1 MITRYSRPEMRAVWT
16 DENKLK
22 LWLQIELLASEA
34 LVKEGVVPTRD
45 CKKIKVGCAKWFAN
59 LPGLVARQR
68 ELEKVLNHDVIAFTT
83 AVAEAINDKASRWFH
98 FGLTSSDVGD
108 TCYAVQMQQ
117 SADLLI
123 ADVKKLLP
131 VIARRAWEYK
141 FTPCIG
147 RSHGIHAEPTTFGLK
162 LALMHD
168 EFKRALRRLETAR
181 EVVSVGKI
189 SGAVGTSAHLSP
201 RVEAYVCK
209 KLGLRPAPIATQVVQ
224 RDIHAEF
231 QSAMALVGASIERW
245 TVEFRHLQRTEVLE
259 AEEPFSKGQK
269 GSSAMPHKRNPI
281 TWERLTGLARVLR
294 GNALAALENVALW
307 HERDISHSS
316 VERIIFPD
324 SCTLLD
330 YMFGLLTR
338 LMDGLAVY
346 PENMKK
352 NLGLSLGMWN
362 SQTVLLALI
371 RKGLTREAAY
381 KLVQDASM
389 KTWEVKHAGR
399 DDADFVEVLKATP
412 EVAKHFKRGELEKL
426 CSLAFHFKEV
436 NRRFKRIG
444 AIVIPDNRTKKT
456 KVTKKLETGRFVFF
470 APSKFHST
478 ARRRPT
484 AGLPPA
490 EMLSPASYNQKTS
503 LALFVPSRI
512 RLRDILSRPHFPNRL
527 YACPIRHLLSSPRFH
542 TSPQFSLA

>member
-1 MITRYSRPEMRAVWT
+1 MRSLWS
-16 DENKLK
+16 DENKIG
-22 LWLQIELLASEA
+22 LWLEIECFASEA
-34 LVKEGVVPTRD
+34 LVKEGIVPKKD
-45 CKKIKVGCAKWFAN
+45 FAKIKAGCEKWFVDLAR
-59 LPGLVARQR
+59 LVERQK
-68 ELEKVLNHDVIAFTT
+68 ELEKTLNHDVIAFTT
-83 AVAEAINDKASRWFH
+83 AVAERINDRASRWFH
-98 FGLTSSDVGD
+98 FGLTSSDIID
-108 TCYAVQMQQ
+108 TAFAVQMVQ
-117 SADLLI
+117 SADILI
-123 ADVKKLLP
+123 EDVKALRKS
-131 VIARRAWEYK
+131 IAAQARKYK

-168 EFKRALRRLETAR
+168 EFGRALERLERAR
-181 EVVSVGKI
+181 EVVAVGKI

-201 RVEAYVCK
+201 RVEAYVCQ

-231 QSAMALVGASIERW
+231 ITTLALVGASIERW
-245 TVEFRHLQRTEVLE
+245 AVEFRHLQRTEVLE
-259 AEEPFSKGQK
+259 AEEPFTKGQK

-294 GNALAALENVALW
+294 GNAIAALENVALW

-346 PENMKK
+346 PENMKR

-371 RKGLTREAAY
+371 RKGLTREVAY
-381 KLVQDASM
+381 RLVQDAAM

-399 DDADFVEVLKATP
+399 DDADFVKQLKSDPAVT
-412 EVAKHFKRGELEKL
+412 KHFKPGELEKL
-426 CSLAFHFKEV
+426 CSLDFHFKEV
-436 NRRFKRIG
+436 NRRFK
-444 AIVIPDNRTKKT
+444 
-456 KVTKKLETGRFVFF
+456 KL
-470 APSKFHST
+470 
-478 ARRRPT
+478 
-484 AGLPPA
+484 GL
-490 EMLSPASYNQKTS
+490 
-503 LALFVPSRI
+503 
-512 RLRDILSRPHFPNRL
+512 
-527 YACPIRHLLSSPRFH
+527 
-542 TSPQFSLA
+542 

>member
-1 MITRYSRPEMRAVWT
+1 MITRYSRPEMRAIWT
-16 DENKLK
+16 DENKLH

-34 LVKEGVVPTRD
+34 LAVEGVVPKAD
-45 CKKIKVGCAKWFAN
+45 LAKIKAGAGQWLAD

-68 ELEKVLNHDVIAFTT
+68 ELEKTLNHDVIGFTT
-83 AVAEAINDKASRWFH
+83 AVAEKINDNASRWFH
-98 FGLTSSDVGD
+98 FGLTSSDIVD
-108 TCYAVQMQQ
+108 TAFAIQMVQ

-131 VIARRAWEYK
+131 IIARRAKE
-141 FTPCIG
+141 FQMTPCIG
-147 RSHGIHAEPTTFGLK
+147 RSHGIHGEPTTFGLK

-168 EFKRALRRLETAR
+168 EFGRALERLERAR
-181 EVVSVGKI
+181 KVAAVGKL
-189 SGAVGTSAHLSP
+189 SGAVGTNAHLSP
-201 RVEAYVCK
+201 DVENFVCK
-209 KLGLRPAPIATQVVQ
+209 KLGLQPAPIATQVVQ

-231 QSAMALVGASIERW
+231 QTALALVGASIERW
-245 TVEFRHLQRTEVLE
+245 AVEFRHLQRTEVLE
-259 AEEPFSKGQK
+259 AEEPFTKGQK

-294 GNALAALENVALW
+294 GNAIAALENVALW

-338 LMDGLAVY
+338 LMDGLNVY

-371 RKGLTREAAY
+371 KKGLTREAAY
-381 KLVQDASM
+381 KLVQDAAM

-399 DDADFVEVLKATP
+399 DDADFVEQLKSDP
-412 EVAKHFKRGELEKL
+412 DVAKHFKKGELEKL
-426 CSLAFHFKEV
+426 CSLDFHLKEV
-436 NRRFKRIG
+436 KNRFK
-444 AIVIPDNRTKKT
+444 
-456 KVTKKLETGRFVFF
+456 KL
-470 APSKFHST
+470 
-478 ARRRPT
+478 
-484 AGLPPA
+484 GL
-490 EMLSPASYNQKTS
+490 
-503 LALFVPSRI
+503 
-512 RLRDILSRPHFPNRL
+512 
-527 YACPIRHLLSSPRFH
+527 
-542 TSPQFSLA
+542 